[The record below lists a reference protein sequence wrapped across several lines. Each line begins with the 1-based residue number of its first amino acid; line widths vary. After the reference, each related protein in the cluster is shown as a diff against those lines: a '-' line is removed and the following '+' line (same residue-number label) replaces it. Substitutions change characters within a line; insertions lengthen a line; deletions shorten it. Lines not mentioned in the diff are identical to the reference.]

1 MIPDIYYVN
10 SENEKIDLLKPP
22 YLLQAGTIMDSK
34 WAYES
39 KETRTGGK
47 ITSIKK
53 SLEEKSLTLSIIN
66 FGRDSYERA
75 IDNLYETFEKDVLNK
90 SPGRL
95 YVGNMYLECYVF
107 SSEKSEW
114 ESDAELM
121 DVNLT
126 VVAEN
131 PIWVGEDNYTFHSYG
146 ISSDDNK
153 RYPGRY
159 PYRYANGLTSNY
171 IVNPHYTEANF
182 EMIIYGPVI
191 NPQVTMGTNTYLVNI
206 VLEEGEYLQINSR
219 DRTIVKVLRNG
230 ERANAYHYRQKGR
243 EFFQKIQPGR
253 QMIQWTGKFNF
264 DLTVYEERSEPK
276 WNVHQAH

>member
-1 MIPDIYYVN
+1 MIPDIYYAN

-22 YLLQAGTIMDSK
+22 YLLQTGTIMDSK
-34 WAYES
+34 WVYES

-75 IDNLYETFEKDVLNK
+75 IDNLHETFEKDVLNK

-95 YVGNMYLECYVF
+95 YVGNMYLECYVL

-146 ISSDDNK
+146 ISSDNNK

-171 IVNPHYTEANF
+171 IINPHYTEANF
-182 EMIIYGPVI
+182 ELIVYGPVI
-191 NPQVTMGTNTYLVNI
+191 NPQVTIGTDTYLVNI
-206 VLEEGEYLQINSR
+206 VLEEGEYLRINSR
-219 DRTIVKVLRNG
+219 DRTITKVLRNG
-230 ERANAYHYRQKGR
+230 EQVNAYHNRQKGR
-243 EFFQKIQPGR
+243 EFFRKIQPGR
-253 QMIQWTGKFNF
+253 QMIQWTGKFDF
-264 DLTVYEERSEPK
+264 DLIIYEERSEPK

>member
-1 MIPDIYYVN
+1 M
-10 SENEKIDLLKPP
+10 
-22 YLLQAGTIMDSK
+22 
-34 WAYES
+34 
-39 KETRTGGK
+39 
-47 ITSIKK
+47 
-53 SLEEKSLTLSIIN
+53 
-66 FGRDSYERA
+66 
-75 IDNLYETFEKDVLNK
+75 
-90 SPGRL
+90 
-95 YVGNMYLECYVF
+95 F

-146 ISSDDNK
+146 ISSDNNK

-171 IVNPHYTEANF
+171 IINPHYTEANF

-191 NPQVTMGTNTYLVNI
+191 NPQVTAGTNTYLVNI

-230 ERANAYHYRQKGR
+230 ERANAYHYRQKG
-243 EFFQKIQPGR
+243 
-253 QMIQWTGKFNF
+253 QWTGKFNF